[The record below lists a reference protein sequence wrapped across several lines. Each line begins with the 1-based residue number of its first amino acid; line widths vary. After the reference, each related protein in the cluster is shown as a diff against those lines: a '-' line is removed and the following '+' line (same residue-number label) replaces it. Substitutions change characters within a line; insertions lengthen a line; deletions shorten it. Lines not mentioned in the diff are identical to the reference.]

1 MSLLNK
7 FTKSRRT
14 IIDML
19 ELRGFNI
26 ENYVNFSSEELNVMI
41 KSLDKKL
48 SYEIMPLDIVVEHKE
63 IEDKKCV
70 VKYVHSQFRKL
81 SKISIFVKEMIE
93 NGIVNENDDLVFI
106 VNDKINNIET
116 FYALF
121 DQLYISDKVFVQ
133 LFDMNKLLINI
144 TKHELVPSMRIV
156 SEEEKLAVKEKYNV
170 ESMSNFPLIL
180 SYDPVAQFYGV
191 KKGDLCEIIRKSE
204 TSGEYKAYRY
214 CQ

>member
-7 FTKSRRT
+7 ITKSRRT

-19 ELRGFNI
+19 ELRGFNT
-26 ENYVNFSSEELNVMI
+26 ENYVNFSSEELNVMV
-41 KSLDKKL
+41 KTLDKKL
-48 SYEIMPLDIVVEHKE
+48 SYEIMPIDMVVEHKE
-63 IEDKKCV
+63 IEGKKCV

-93 NGIVNENDDLVFI
+93 NGIVDENDDLVFI

-121 DQLYISDKVFVQ
+121 DQLYLSDKVFVQ
-133 LFDMNKLLINI
+133 LFDLNKLLINI
-144 TKHELVPSMRIV
+144 TKHELVPKMRIV
-156 SEEEKLAVKEKYNV
+156 SEEEKLQVKEKYNV
-170 ESMSNFPLIL
+170 ENMSNFPIIL

>member
-7 FTKSRRT
+7 YTKSRKT

-26 ENYVNFSSEELNVMI
+26 DNYVNFSSEEINVMV

-93 NGIVNENDDLVFI
+93 NGIVNENDDLLFI

-121 DQLYISDKVFVQ
+121 EQLYLSDKVFIQ
-133 LFDMNKLLINI
+133 LFDLNKLLINI

-170 ESMSNFPLIL
+170 ESMSNFPIIL

>member
-7 FTKSRRT
+7 YTKSRKT

-26 ENYVNFSSEELNVMI
+26 DNYVNFSSEEINVMV

-93 NGIVNENDDLVFI
+93 NGIVNENDDLLFI

-121 DQLYISDKVFVQ
+121 EQLYLSDKVFIQ
-133 LFDMNKLLINI
+133 LFDLNKLLINI
-144 TKHELVPSMRIV
+144 TKHELVPTMRIV

-170 ESMSNFPLIL
+170 ESMSNFPIIL

>member
-7 FTKSRRT
+7 ITKSRRT

-19 ELRGFNI
+19 ELRGFNT
-26 ENYVNFSSEELNVMI
+26 ENYVNFSSEELNVMV

-48 SYEIMPLDIVVEHKE
+48 NYEIMPLDMVVEHKE
-63 IEDKKCV
+63 IEGKKCV

-93 NGIVNENDDLVFI
+93 NGIVNDNDDLVFI

-121 DQLYISDKVFVQ
+121 DQLYLSDKVFVQ
-133 LFDMNKLLINI
+133 LFDLNKLLINI
-144 TKHELVPSMRIV
+144 TKHELVPKMRIV

-170 ESMSNFPLIL
+170 ENMSNFPIIL

>member
-7 FTKSRRT
+7 ITKSRRT

-26 ENYVNFSSEELNVMI
+26 DNYSNFSSEELNVMI

-63 IEDKKCV
+63 IENKKCV

-93 NGIVNENDDLVFI
+93 NGVVNENDDLLFI

-121 DQLYISDKVFVQ
+121 EQLYISDKVFV
-133 LFDMNKLLINI
+133 FSKKVFVSRSFCFSSFETGDII
-144 TKHELVPSMRIV
+144 AIV
-156 SEEEKLAVKEKYNV
+156 
-170 ESMSNFPLIL
+170 FI
-180 SYDPVAQFYGV
+180 
-191 KKGDLCEIIRKSE
+191 C
-204 TSGEYKAYRY
+204 
-214 CQ
+214 